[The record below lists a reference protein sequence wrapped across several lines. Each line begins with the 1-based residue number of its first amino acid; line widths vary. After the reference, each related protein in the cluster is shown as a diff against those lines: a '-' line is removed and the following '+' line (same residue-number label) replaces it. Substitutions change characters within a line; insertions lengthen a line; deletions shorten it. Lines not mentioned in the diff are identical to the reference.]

1 MAQPRS
7 RKRDQGS
14 EDMLDVVAGLPI
26 GVFGLTANGTVIA
39 QDITQALERARA
51 ESQKQSGLI
60 VFVDPDL
67 DGYLSEIVS
76 ALDKASGA
84 EPAQFFN
91 WALVVADDAVS
102 EAEQFRERGKLR
114 IFAQSRRG
122 DALAW
127 AAQ

>member
-1 MAQPRS
+1 
-7 RKRDQGS
+7 
-14 EDMLDVVAGLPI
+14 MLDPVAGLPI

-39 QDITQALERARA
+39 QDITQALARARA
-51 ESQKQSGLI
+51 EPRKQSGLI

-84 EPAQFFN
+84 EPAQFIN
-91 WALVVADDAVS
+91 WALVVADDAIS